1 VPGSLLTGLVLGYR
15 IIYDDIDLKDLIRDL
30 IRDLASTDDYILIK
44 RGRRV
49 NLKAVAIAKDLIIN
63 DHNSI

>member
-1 VPGSLLTGLVLGYR
+1 LGYR

-49 NLKAVAIAKDLIIN
+49 NLK
-63 DHNSI
+63 SSSYS

>member
-1 VPGSLLTGLVLGYR
+1 LGYR

-44 RGRRV
+44 HGRRV